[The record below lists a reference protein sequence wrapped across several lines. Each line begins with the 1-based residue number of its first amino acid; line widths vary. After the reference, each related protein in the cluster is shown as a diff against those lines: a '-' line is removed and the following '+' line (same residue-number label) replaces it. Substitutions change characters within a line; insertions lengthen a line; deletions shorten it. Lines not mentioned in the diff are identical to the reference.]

1 MSATSARAG
10 APPAAAAPARID
22 LLTRIRHELN
32 DGFVMTWR
40 NLMRWVRLPQLL
52 VVSTVQPIM
61 FVLLFNFVFGGPI
74 DIPGIDNYIDY
85 LLAGIFVQATTF
97 GATQTGVALAED
109 LAQGVIDRFRSLP
122 MSRSAVLAGRT
133 TADAVRGLFVVL
145 LMTVIGLLI
154 GFRFGGT
161 VLGAV
166 AAIVLVVA
174 FGFALSWIAAVV
186 GMSMRSP
193 EAAQAASFVW
203 VFPLVFASSA
213 FVPTQT
219 MPDWLAAFAENQP
232 VSAVAN
238 AARALML
245 GEPGEAIAGG
255 SAGELTLQALLWIAA
270 LLAVAVPL
278 AIQRYRRA
286 V

>member
-1 MSATSARAG
+1 MSASADLAP
-10 APPAAAAPARID
+10 APPAATGPRQSP
-22 LLTRIRHELN
+22 LTWLRWELS
-32 DGFVMTWR
+32 DAGVMTWR
-40 NLMRWVRLPQLL
+40 NLMRWVRLPQLV
-52 VVSTVQPIM
+52 VVSTIQPIM

-74 DIPGIDNYIDY
+74 DIAGIDNYIDY

-109 LAQGVIDRFRSLP
+109 LDKGVIDRFRSLP
-122 MSRSAVLAGRT
+122 MSRGAVLTGRT
-133 TADAVRGLFVVL
+133 IADALRGLFVVG
-145 LMTVIGLLI
+145 LMTVIGMLI
-154 GFRFGGT
+154 GFRFQAGWLSA
-161 VLGAV
+161 LGAV
-166 AAIVLVVA
+166 AIVVA
-174 FGFALSWIAAVV
+174 FGFALCWVAAVI
-186 GMSMRSP
+186 GMSMKGA

-213 FVPTQT
+213 FVPTQE
-219 MPDWLAAFAENQP
+219 MPGWLAAFADNQP

-255 SAGELTLQALLWIAA
+255 TAGSLSLQAIAWIVGILVVAGP
-270 LLAVAVPL
+270 LAVR
-278 AIQRYRRA
+278 RYRRA

>member
-1 MSATSARAG
+1 MSVASASVEQ
-10 APPAAAAPARID
+10 PTAAEPQRID
-22 LLTRIRHELN
+22 LLTRIRHEVS
-32 DGFVMTWR
+32 DGLVMTWR

-52 VVSTVQPIM
+52 VVSTIQPIM

-74 DIPGIDNYIDY
+74 DIPGIDNYIDF

-109 LAQGVIDRFRSLP
+109 LDRGVIDRFRSLP

-145 LMTVIGLLI
+145 LMTVIGSLI

-166 AAIVLVVA
+166 AAIGIVVA
-174 FGFALSWIAAVV
+174 FGFALSWVAAVV

-219 MPDWLAAFAENQP
+219 MPPWLAAFAENQP

-255 SAGELTLQALLWIAA
+255 SAGELSLRALLWIAA
-270 LLAVAVPL
+270 IIAVAFPL
-278 AIQRYRRA
+278 AIRRYRRA